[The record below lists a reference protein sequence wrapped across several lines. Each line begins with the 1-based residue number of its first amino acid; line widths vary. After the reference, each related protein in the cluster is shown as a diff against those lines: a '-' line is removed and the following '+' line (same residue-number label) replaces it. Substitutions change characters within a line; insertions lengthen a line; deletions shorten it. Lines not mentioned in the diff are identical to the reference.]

1 MCFLLIEKTK
11 KALAV
16 CAFSAAHSKNTLTF
30 YINTS
35 RLKNLSSR
43 GPKLNFFEFEEENR
57 LAAKIKEQ
65 YAFKILQ
72 EPRKADSNL

>member
-1 MCFLLIEKTK
+1 M
-11 KALAV
+11 
-16 CAFSAAHSKNTLTF
+16 
-30 YINTS
+30 NTS

-43 GPKLNFFEFEEENR
+43 GPKLKFFEFEEENR

-72 EPRKADSNL
+72 GPRKADSIL